1 MPFLSHIC
9 PWKCLL
15 SAILGFP
22 RGSGDYLTGVLVAV
36 LVAALA
42 VTPVWGSI
50 VRVSAVDP
58 GANLAAGV
66 QTVSSSA
73 VFPPRPAG
81 QSPESKISTPLR
93 LAAQRVQ
100 SLAANGAFTDS
111 VP

>member
-1 MPFLSHIC
+1 MRSYVVVVRNARRFSMKSIRLRFGA
-9 PWKCLL
+9 L
-15 SAILGFP
+15 A
-22 RGSGDYLTGVLVAV
+22 LVAV